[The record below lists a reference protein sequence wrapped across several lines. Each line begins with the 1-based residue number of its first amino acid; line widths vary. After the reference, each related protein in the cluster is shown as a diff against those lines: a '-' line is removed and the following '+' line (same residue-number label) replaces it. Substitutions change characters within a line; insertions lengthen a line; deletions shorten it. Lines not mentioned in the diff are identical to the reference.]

1 MSPAAVE
8 ALPAINATLNGTATA
23 LLLTAYV
30 LVKRGKWRAHAY
42 FMISALVVSTV
53 FLVSYLTYHA
63 VAGEK
68 STTLAAGVLRDIYLV
83 ILLPHI
89 LLSGVM
95 LPMIAIVLWQAYKRR
110 WDRHRRWARPTF
122 WIWLYVSVTGVV
134 IYFMLYHLLLP
145 RVAAAQHAIGG
156 GG

>member
-1 MSPAAVE
+1 MNVD

-23 LLLTAYV
+23 LLLTGYV
-30 LVKRGKWRAHAY
+30 LIKRGKWRAHAY
-42 FMISALVVSTV
+42 VMMSALVVSAV
-53 FLVSYLTYHA
+53 FLACYLTYHA

-68 STTLAAGVLRDIYLV
+68 STSLAAGPLRTIYLI

-89 LLSGVM
+89 FLAFIMVPLIG
-95 LPMIAIVLWQAYKRR
+95 IVLWYAYKRR
-110 WDRHRRWARPTF
+110 WEKHRKWAAPTF

-134 IYFMLYHLLLP
+134 IYYMLYHVLLP
-145 RVAAAQHAIGG
+145 RVAAAGG

>member
-1 MSPAAVE
+1 MSPPAIE

-23 LLLTAYV
+23 LLLTGYV
-30 LVKRGKWRAHAY
+30 LVRRGNWRAHAY
-42 FMISALVVSTV
+42 FMISALLVSCV
-53 FLVSYLTYHA
+53 FLVGYLSYHA
-63 VAGEK
+63 AVGEK
-68 STTLAAGVLRDIYLV
+68 STKLAAGALRDIYLV

-95 LPMIAIVLWQAYKRR
+95 LPMIAIVLWHAYNRR

-134 IYFMLYHLLLP
+134 IYFMLYHMLLP